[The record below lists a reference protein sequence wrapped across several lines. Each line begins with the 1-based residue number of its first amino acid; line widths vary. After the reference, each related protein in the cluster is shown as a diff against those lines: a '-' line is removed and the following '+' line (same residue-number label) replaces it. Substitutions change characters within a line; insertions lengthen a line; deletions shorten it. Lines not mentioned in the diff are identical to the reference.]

1 MTTSRPLYL
10 STSRPPSPSHPR
22 NTRIKNRAQS
32 TAHLLRCRYFSA
44 ALASRHDAAPQL
56 RVSQGEA
63 APLNLSTFLS
73 VDRKRVSQDEAAPI
87 FALSRTAHSERR
99 AGAAGRS
106 LKNIRS
112 CHGQDRIWSMESAQR
127 HRIAWR
133 PDIAA
138 TLMIRVPP
146 SRRPASSRFHALFPA
161 KHSPA
166 TGQGRKKT
174 QK

>member
-1 MTTSRPLYL
+1 MTVSLL
-10 STSRPPSPSHPR
+10 LALPPPPTPATLVSKIVL
-22 NTRIKNRAQS
+22 TQS

-99 AGAAGRS
+99 AGAAGR
-106 LKNIRS
+106 
-112 CHGQDRIWSMESAQR
+112 
-127 HRIAWR
+127 
-133 PDIAA
+133 
-138 TLMIRVPP
+138 
-146 SRRPASSRFHALFPA
+146 
-161 KHSPA
+161 
-166 TGQGRKKT
+166 
-174 QK
+174 